1 MWVHV
6 NDQNWVF
13 CCSTLNSLIYVA
25 ISAPQPHC
33 PKTTCSYWKIWE
45 TISTLHISWCN
56 RPKSVLI
63 WEGVNLEL
71 RLDYKRLGK
80 WNHEIRLGL
89 FILKCANVF
98 ELNSVCGK
106 LVWFQVDRM
115 GLELGTKAWSLG
127 PIFTNKK
134 HPWFHLLQRQW
145 SQQIGKTGRWRSV
158 MEGSGLW
165 MLCILW
171 IYNLQLRKWK
181 KRIYDFN
188 HCKRIV
194 ESEVVIFLTYFGT
207 VVSVSHEISANSM
220 KIPP

>member
-1 MWVHV
+1 M
-6 NDQNWVF
+6 
-13 CCSTLNSLIYVA
+13 A
-25 ISAPQPHC
+25 ISAPLPHC

-71 RLDYKRLGK
+71 RVDFKILAK

-106 LVWFQVDRM
+106 LVWFEVDRM

-127 PIFTNKK
+127 PIFTNKNN
-134 HPWFHLLQRQW
+134 FDFIF
-145 SQQIGKTGRWRSV
+145 SN
-158 MEGSGLW
+158 GSGLSKLAKLADGGRW
-165 MLCILW
+165 WRVVGYECSVYSESIFCSW
-171 IYNLQLRKWK
+171 ENERK
-181 KRIYDFN
+181 
-188 HCKRIV
+188 
-194 ESEVVIFLTYFGT
+194 EST
-207 VVSVSHEISANSM
+207 ISTIASE
-220 KIPP
+220 

>member
-1 MWVHV
+1 MYINVHV
-6 NDQNWVF
+6 KLCQCRCECMWMIKIGF
-13 CCSTLNSLIYVA
+13 SAAQLWTHSSTWRMA

-33 PKTTCSYWKIWE
+33 PKTTCSYWKICE

-56 RPKSVLI
+56 WPKSVLI

-115 GLELGTKAWSLG
+115 GLELGTKVWSLG

-134 HPWFHLLQRQW
+134 LDFVF
-145 SQQIGKTGRWRSV
+145 SN
-158 MEGSGLW
+158 GSGLSKLAKLADGGRW
-165 MLCILW
+165 WRVVGYECSVYSESIFCSW
-171 IYNLQLRKWK
+171 GNERK
-181 KRIYDFN
+181 
-188 HCKRIV
+188 
-194 ESEVVIFLTYFGT
+194 ESM
-207 VVSVSHEISANSM
+207 ISTIASE
-220 KIPP
+220 